1 MEKPVPPAA
10 YFTLLKICSLKMT
23 MTSSGF
29 FFFLWV
35 SLGEKRVNNR
45 EVEIVQ

>member
-1 MEKPVPPAA
+1 MEKPVPPSA
-10 YFTLLKICSLKMT
+10 YFTLLKICSLRMT

-29 FFFLWV
+29 FFLWV
-35 SLGEKRVNNR
+35 SSGEKRVNNR